1 MLVELEDEI
10 LVAGKVSVEDIRLGI
25 ALWLFQEKNV
35 SLGKCAELAGMHKI
49 QFQKELA
56 KRKIPLHYDEVDLQ
70 RDLRAAQKMS
80 C

>member
-10 LVAGKVSVEDIRLGI
+10 LIAGKISIEDLRLGI

-35 SLGKCAELAGMHKI
+35 ALGKCAELAGMHKI

-56 KRKIPLHYDEVDLQ
+56 RRRISVHYTEDDLQ
-70 RDLRAAQKMS
+70 RDILAAQRMQ
-80 C
+80 

>member
-1 MLVELEDEI
+1 MLVEFEDEI
-10 LVAGKVSVEDIRLGI
+10 LVEGKISVEEIRLGI
-25 ALWLFQEKNV
+25 ALWLFQEKNI

-70 RDLRAAQKMS
+70 RDIRSARRMS
-80 C
+80 